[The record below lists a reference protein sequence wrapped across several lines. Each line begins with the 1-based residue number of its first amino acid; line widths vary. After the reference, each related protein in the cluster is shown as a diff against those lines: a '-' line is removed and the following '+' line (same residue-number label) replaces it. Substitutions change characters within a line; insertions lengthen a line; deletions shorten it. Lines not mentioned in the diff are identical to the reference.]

1 MISAW
6 IKYFLCI
13 FERVNSNEFLKI
25 NKPYL
30 PLVTGE
36 ISTDLALACI
46 SLCLSVGLYY
56 GNSITF
62 LLDSCVIFCF
72 KGVTTNSA
80 SIMFTLVGRY
90 FIKL

>member
-1 MISAW
+1 MISVW

-13 FERVNSNEFLKI
+13 FERVNSNAFLKI

-56 GNSITF
+56 GNSIIF
-62 LLDSCVIFCF
+62 LLDSCVIFYF